1 MVEGNSL
8 LSGDKT
14 ESIPIRNLYQ
24 SRIDGIPEHKFKLIF
39 DKKKSLR
46 NGLLLIFLGILFGAG
61 AGAII
66 DLIYLYTNI
75 TNEYAIMGI
84 GSGVGALLGLT
95 LGLILIVALKSKMVD
110 DFSASYGAGIGTN
123 VFVGAVIGIF
133 FGAIVGSLFGL
144 ILEVLKFTNYTT
156 LSIPVFSILIWTV
169 LGLNIGTFIGVLA
182 SFGTLNVFLGG
193 AISGIIVG
201 GAGMLAIFGPDV
213 LVIIGIGI
221 GLLVG
226 IFVAFFVRFGIEA
239 NLGRI
244 EYTKCGERIATCDKK
259 SGSSFMD
266 DLREDKRKKSGSD
279 CSGCGGDPCS
289 GCGSSDCSGCEGCLG
304 CGAGAGGAGG
314 AGCGA
319 GCGAGISL
327 GPIFMIFLIAI
338 PFILLTI
345 GLSFIGKRASIRFGG
360 TVRRG
365 ALTALGASFSIFV
378 IIGSNVGLSEAYH
391 NMLFQHNVLI
401 GAGIGLIYGLLI
413 LVSHRL
419 SIKASFLEISP
430 NELSWKDRH
439 TSASVN
445 IANIKHFEFVREERV
460 DIKKPG
466 CYEDYFIYTT
476 FIEEREKVLINCWET
491 PEGTDSTEHI
501 QSLLKQYLKE
511 KELQRKQRLAVIE
524 DTETSKPILGIEE
537 LKEIEE
543 IKERHKIKELEQ
555 PAKST
560 MTGYSFN
567 LNPDITG
574 QMVESVKHLLR
585 KAQSVSIDWLVAVT
599 MYPKETVEEIII
611 MHLGLQIEDGKVL
624 K

>member
-1 MVEGNSL
+1 M
-8 LSGDKT
+8 SGEKA
-14 ESIPIRNLYQ
+14 ESIPIRKEYQ
-24 SRIDGIPEHKFKLIF
+24 SRLDDSLEYKFKLIF
-39 DKKKSLR
+39 DNKKSLR
-46 NGLLLIFLGILFGAG
+46 NGLLLIFLGIFFGAG

-84 GSGVGALLGLT
+84 GSGIGALLGLT
-95 LGLILIVALKSKMVD
+95 LGLILIIALKSKMVD

-133 FGAIVGSLFGL
+133 FGAIVGSLFGV
-144 ILEVLKFTNYTT
+144 ILEVLKYTNYTT

-169 LGLNIGTFIGVLA
+169 LGLNIGTLIGVLA

-201 GAGMLAIFGPDV
+201 GAGLLAIFGPDI
-213 LVIIGIGI
+213 LVAIGMGI

-226 IFVAFFVRFGIEA
+226 LFVAFFVRFGLEA

-244 EYTKCGERIATCDKK
+244 EYTKCGGRISSCDEK
-259 SGSSFMD
+259 SGSSFLGD
-266 DLREDKRKKSGSD
+266 IRKDRKKKSGTD
-279 CSGCGGDPCS
+279 CSGCGSDPCS

-319 GCGAGISL
+319 GCGAGFTL
-327 GPIFMIFLIAI
+327 GPVLLIFLIAI

-345 GLSFIGKRASIRFGG
+345 GLSFVGKRASIRFGG
-360 TVRRG
+360 TVKRG
-365 ALTALGASFSIFV
+365 ALTAIGASFSIFL

-391 NMLFQHNVLI
+391 NMLFQYNVLI

-413 LVSHRL
+413 LISHRL

-430 NELSWKDRH
+430 HRLSWRDRH
-439 TSASVN
+439 TAASVN
-445 IANIKHFEFVREERV
+445 ISNIKHFEFKREERI

-476 FIEEREKVLINCWET
+476 FVEEREKVLINCWET

-501 QSLLKQYLKE
+501 QSILKQYLKE
-511 KELQRKQRLAVIE
+511 KELQRKQRLAVLE
-524 DTETSKPILGIEE
+524 DSESLEPVLGIEQ

-543 IKERHKIKELEQ
+543 IKEKHKREALEQ
-555 PAKST
+555 PARST
-560 MTGYSFN
+560 MTGYSFD
-567 LNPDITG
+567 LNPEITG
-574 QMVESVKHLLR
+574 QMVDSVKHLLR
-585 KAQSVSIDWLVAVT
+585 KAHRVSIDWLVAVT
-599 MYPKETVEEIII
+599 MYSKEVVEEIII
-611 MHLGLQIEDGKVL
+611 MHLGLEIKDGKVV

>member
-1 MVEGNSL
+1 M
-8 LSGDKT
+8 SGEKA
-14 ESIPIRNLYQ
+14 ESFPIRKQYQ
-24 SRIDGIPEHKFKLIF
+24 SRLDDAPEYKFKLIF

-46 NGLLLIFLGILFGAG
+46 NGLLLIFLGIFFGAG
-61 AGAII
+61 TGAII

-84 GSGVGALLGLT
+84 GSGIGALLGLT
-95 LGLILIVALKSKMVD
+95 LGLILIIALKSKMVD

-144 ILEVLKFTNYTT
+144 ILEVLKYTNYTE

-169 LGLNIGTFIGVLA
+169 LGLNIGTLIGVLA
-182 SFGTLNVFLGG
+182 SFGTINVFLGG

-213 LVIIGIGI
+213 LVAIGIGI

-226 IFVAFFVRFGIEA
+226 LFVAFFVRFGLEA

-244 EYTKCGERIATCDKK
+244 EYTKCGGQITTCGEK

-266 DLREDKRKKSGSD
+266 DMREDRRKKSGTD
-279 CSGCGGDPCS
+279 CSGCGSDPCS
-289 GCGSSDCSGCEGCLG
+289 GCGSSDCSGCEACAG

-319 GCGAGISL
+319 GCGAGFTL
-327 GPIFMIFLIAI
+327 GPLFMIFLIAI

-345 GLSFIGKRASIRFGG
+345 GLSFVGKRASIRFGG
-360 TVRRG
+360 TVKRG
-365 ALTALGASFSIFV
+365 ALTALGASFSIFL
-378 IIGSNVGLSEAYH
+378 IIGSNVGLTEAYH
-391 NMLFQHNVLI
+391 NMLFEHNVLI
-401 GAGIGLIYGLLI
+401 GAAIGLIYGLLI
-413 LVSHRL
+413 FVSHRL
-419 SIKASFLEISP
+419 SIKASFLDITP
-430 NELSWKDRH
+430 HKLSWRDRH

-445 IANIKHFEFVREERV
+445 ISNIKHFEFVREERV
-460 DIKKPG
+460 DIKKRG

-476 FIEEREKVLINCWET
+476 FVEEREKVLINCWET
-491 PEGTDSTEHI
+491 PDGTDSTEHI
-501 QSLLKQYLKE
+501 QSLLNQFLKE
-511 KELQRKQRLAVIE
+511 KELQRNQRLAVLE
-524 DTETSKPILGIEE
+524 DTETLEPVLGIEE
-537 LKEIEE
+537 LREIEE
-543 IKERHKIKELEQ
+543 IKEKHRRKEQEQ
-555 PAKST
+555 PTIST
-560 MTGYSFN
+560 SSGYSFN
-567 LNPDITG
+567 LNPEITG

-585 KAQSVSIDWLVAVT
+585 KAHSVSIDWLVAVT
-599 MYPKETVEEIII
+599 MYQKEVVEEIIV
-611 MHLGLQIEDGKVL
+611 MHLGLEIDDGKVV